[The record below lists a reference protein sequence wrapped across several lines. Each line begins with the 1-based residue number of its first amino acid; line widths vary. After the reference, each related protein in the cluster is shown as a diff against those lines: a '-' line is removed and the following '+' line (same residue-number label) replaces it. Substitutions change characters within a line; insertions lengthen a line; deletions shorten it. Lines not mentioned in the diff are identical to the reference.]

1 MENPFETQA
10 TRAKRP
16 TFLTVLCILTF
27 IGSGW
32 GVLGS
37 IFNFFTADVING
49 DLYMETYNSMVH
61 RVRPLRVNTI
71 HRRPALYLPRPRQGD
86 CNDEPCAKPYQPS
99 GRHPDVQPAADRV
112 LPLHGGADSDA
123 LCNALLCRLRF
134 SDARANDTFGH
145 RHAGICHHVCRQPET
160 HAVTPCLAAQ
170 RREIASGLPMNRLW
184 LACGFLP
191 TFRYLRSTFV
201 VPT

>member
-49 DLYMETYNSMVH
+49 DLYMETYNSMVGDIEPDPYGLTQSI
-61 RVRPLRVNTI
+61 VDQLSTSLRRI
-71 HRRPALYLPRPRQGD
+71 GFFLY
-86 CNDEPCAKPYQPS
+86 
-99 GRHPDVQPAADRV
+99 
-112 LPLHGGADSDA
+112 
-123 LCNALLCRLRF
+123 
-134 SDARANDTFGH
+134 T
-145 RHAGICHHVCRQPET
+145 
-160 HAVTPCLAAQ
+160 AAQ
-170 RREIASGLPMNRLW
+170 ILMLFVMPYFAGF
-184 LACGFLP
+184 GFL
-191 TFRYLRSTFV
+191 TLVQMTLSGIVTLAFIIMYAVNLKHMR
-201 VPT
+201 

>member
-49 DLYMETYNSMVH
+49 DLYMETYNSMVGDIESDPYGLTQSI
-61 RVRPLRVNTI
+61 VDMNLVLSLISLLGAILMFNLRRI
-71 HRRPALYLPRPRQGD
+71 GFFLY
-86 CNDEPCAKPYQPS
+86 
-99 GRHPDVQPAADRV
+99 
-112 LPLHGGADSDA
+112 
-123 LCNALLCRLRF
+123 
-134 SDARANDTFGH
+134 T
-145 RHAGICHHVCRQPET
+145 
-160 HAVTPCLAAQ
+160 AAQ
-170 RREIASGLPMNRLW
+170 ILMLFVMPYFAGF
-184 LACGFLP
+184 GFL
-191 TFRYLRSTFV
+191 TLVQMTLSGIVTLAFV
-201 VPT
+201 IMYAVNLKHMR